1 MTSGARVIDSTP
13 PAIAKSISP
22 VRIARAAS
30 PTALRPD
37 AQSRF
42 TVSPGTLSGSPAS
55 NSAMR
60 ATLRLSSPAWLAQP
74 NTTSSS
80 AAQSTFG
87 WRASSA
93 LIGTAAKSSVRTLA
107 SAPP

>member
-1 MTSGARVIDSTP
+1 M
-13 PAIAKSISP
+13 AKSISP
-22 VRIARAAS
+22 ALIACAAA

-37 AQSRF
+37 AHSRF
-42 TVSPGTLSGSPAS
+42 TVTPGTESGNPAS

-74 NTTSSS
+74 RKTSSS
-80 AAQSTFG
+80 FDQSAFG
-87 WRASSA
+87 LRAISA
-93 LIGTAAKSSVRTLA
+93 LIGTVARSSVRTLA